1 MLVYRVE
8 HKDTCIGPYHSRF
21 NVNIPIESHQ
31 QLFNI
36 LTNFFFK
43 RHHVDPSDDMI
54 DGTSFNLYGWKFG
67 FKDEKSLTKWFNNH
81 RGIKGLQ
88 NLGFVVRVYEVPSDQ
103 VKQMKSQ
110 IAYCPSVAKL
120 SSEHAL
126 YSFCKKHSEF
136 FA

>member
-8 HKDTCIGPYHSRF
+8 HKDTGIGPYHSRF
-21 NVNIPIESHQ
+21 DANFSSESQ
-31 QLFNI
+31 RQLENI
-36 LTNFFFK
+36 LNDFFFK
-43 RHHVDPSDDMI
+43 RHHVDPSDDMG

-67 FKDEKSLTKWFNNH
+67 FKDEKSLTKWFDHH

-88 NLGFVVRVYEVPSDQ
+88 NLGFVVRVYEAPNQQ

-110 IAYCPSVAKL
+110 IAYHPSSAKL
-120 SSEHAL
+120 DSEHAL